1 MQEVVEPGAREGRV
15 AKRPVRRRATAA
27 RLATGIATAL
37 AGGLSVGSAIT
48 SDVPWR
54 AQFLLEVEPSAAR
67 GLGHVLAAAGGF
79 ALIYLGWGIVRGR
92 RRAAHAASIVLVAL
106 AVIHAVK
113 GLDYEESA
121 VALTLAVLIQANRRA
136 CRRGGPPRA
145 GLIAG
150 TAAVGAVAAAYML
163 DTAALLVSERARGL
177 GSALTKSWGAL
188 TSGAWWLS
196 SGEPIAIALDA
207 LVVLALIAS
216 ALFLRA
222 LLRPAEGRNGHT
234 WEDHVRAAQLVARYG
249 GDSLD
254 PFTLREDKAF
264 HFAHGG
270 FIAYRVLRETA
281 VASGDPIGP
290 PGSVAAIVADFAD
303 FAASRGWDV
312 VFTAVSPRCLD
323 EFRALGFR
331 TLCIGEEAVVRPSDF
346 SLEGRAIRKV
356 RQAVARVERRGWRV
370 DVVDGLLPGGPLAA
384 ELDAV
389 ERGWSGRRPRLQ
401 GFAMSL
407 GRLWGAP
414 EDADAVYVVAR
425 RPDGTLSAFLRF
437 VRCGEGLSLDVM
449 RRSGEAPNGL
459 YEAMIVNVL
468 QWAAT
473 RGTDAVSLNFAGF
486 SHVMSDRR
494 ELTRSQRLL
503 RFALTQAHGRFQLE
517 RLARFNDKFTPE
529 WRPRFLVYGAR
540 TYLPL
545 AALRVLQAEAY
556 LRPPRARPLKH
567 CWRPLPYPVDPPTPL
582 SQREASQAG

>member
-1 MQEVVEPGAREGRV
+1 MPDAIDPGAREGRV
-15 AKRPVRRRATAA
+15 ARRPVRRRATAA
-27 RLATGIATAL
+27 RLATGMATVL

-67 GLGHVLAAAGGF
+67 GLGHVLAAAGGVG
-79 ALIYLGWGIVRGR
+79 LIYLGWGIIRGR
-92 RRAAHAASIVLVAL
+92 RRAGQVASIVLVAL
-106 AVIHAVK
+106 AVVHAVK

-121 VALTLAVLIQANRRA
+121 VALTLAVLLQANRRA
-136 CRRGGPPRA
+136 FSRGGAPRA

-163 DTAALLVSERARGL
+163 DTVALLVSERARGL
-177 GSALTKSWGAL
+177 GSALATSWAAL

-196 SGEPIAIALDA
+196 SGEPIAIALDV

-222 LLRPAEGRNGHT
+222 LLRPAEGRSGHT
-234 WEDHVRAAQLVARYG
+234 SEDHVRAAQLVARYG

-254 PFTLREDKAF
+254 PFALREDKAF

-270 FIAYRVLRETA
+270 FLAYRTLRETA
-281 VASGDPIGP
+281 VASGDPVGP
-290 PGSVAAIVADFAD
+290 PGSAAAIVGDFAD

-312 VFTAVSPRCLD
+312 VFTAVSPRCVD
-323 EFRALGFR
+323 DFRALGFR
-331 TLCIGEEAVVRPSDF
+331 TLCIGEEAMVRPSEF

-356 RQAVARVERRGWRV
+356 RQSVARVERRGWRV
-370 DVVDGLLPGGPLAA
+370 DVVDGLLPGGPLGA
-384 ELDAV
+384 ELDAL
-389 ERGWSGRRPRLQ
+389 ERAWCGRRPRLQ
-401 GFAMSL
+401 GFAMCL

-414 EDADAVYVVAR
+414 EDAGAVYVVAR

-459 YEAMIVNVL
+459 YESMIVAML
-468 QWAAT
+468 KWARA
-473 RGTDAVSLNFAGF
+473 RGIDAVSLNFAGF
-486 SHVMSDRR
+486 SHVMSDRH
-494 ELTRSQRLL
+494 ELTRSERLL

-517 RLARFNDKFTPE
+517 RLARFNEKFDPT
-529 WRPRFLVYGAR
+529 WRPRYLVYGAR

-556 LRPPRARPLKH
+556 LRPPRGRALTPR
-567 CWRPLPYPVDPPTPL
+567 WRPFPYPVEPSTRL
-582 SQREASQAG
+582 SQRQASQEG